1 MHVWHKGPK
10 GGPAGEA
17 GAQLT
22 ECGGWNVAQCAAFW
36 WLHGRTVLQNGMF
49 SFFFC
54 TKGQPR
60 ASGGRVALHRRR
72 FVLTGGQST
81 AADEQRTSA
90 DDGQRSLMGWCSVEI
105 EASWNPAFFFVMRYS
120 VAPGANGQALQ
131 AWFAGR
137 RGVIRPPSLHGGAP
151 SLQCTQTTHET
162 TGSGI
167 ASSMRF
173 SRRYVSLNANASCRH
188 APQLSAMMCSN
199 VFVRAVL
206 CVFIPTFHPSD
217 DEWRIPS
224 SKGEHV
230 RTPGRTPRR
239 THGRTNRHTHSPF
252 TASPP
257 PPRFL
262 SGT

>member
-105 EASWNPAFFFVMRYS
+105 EASWNPAFFFRHEVQRS
-120 VAPGANGQALQ
+120 SRGQWASPASLVCRAPRSHPAPVVA
-131 AWFAGR
+131 R
-137 RGVIRPPSLHGGAP
+137 RG
-151 SLQCTQTTHET
+151 
-162 TGSGI
+162 
-167 ASSMRF
+167 
-173 SRRYVSLNANASCRH
+173 
-188 APQLSAMMCSN
+188 
-199 VFVRAVL
+199 
-206 CVFIPTFHPSD
+206 
-217 DEWRIPS
+217 
-224 SKGEHV
+224 
-230 RTPGRTPRR
+230 
-239 THGRTNRHTHSPF
+239 PF
-252 TASPP
+252 TSMHTDDTRNDGVGDCKQYA
-257 PPRFL
+257 FL
-262 SGT
+262 TSICFLECKCIVQTRTTTFGDDVL